1 MRKVKFYFLAV
12 ALVPTAVFAHL
23 VYAADSV
30 ATAFLVVQMVA
41 ALTYIVLL
49 FVKE

>member
-12 ALVPTAVFAHL
+12 ALIPTAIFAHL

-30 ATAFLVVQMVA
+30 ATVFLIVQMVA
-41 ALTYIVLL
+41 ALTYFVLL
-49 FVKE
+49 FVEK